1 MDQRTASRGTG
12 VEPAIAEILERARRL
27 TDDDVV
33 DLAHAYVE
41 ATDLTSTSDALDRR
55 RILALAKARAADRA
69 AEIRALENDAAS
81 ALRRTRDWRAK
92 RALTLMDALEDAEL
106 ALIDAVLSIALRDRL
121 GVDVAQAL
129 RAPWERVA

>member
-1 MDQRTASRGTG
+1 MDQRTASRGAG

-33 DLAHAYVE
+33 VLAHAYVE
-41 ATDLTSTSDALDRR
+41 ATDLTATSDALDRR

-81 ALRRTRDWRAK
+81 ALRRPRDWRAE

-121 GVDVAQAL
+121 GVDIAEAL
-129 RAPWERVA
+129 RGPWERVA